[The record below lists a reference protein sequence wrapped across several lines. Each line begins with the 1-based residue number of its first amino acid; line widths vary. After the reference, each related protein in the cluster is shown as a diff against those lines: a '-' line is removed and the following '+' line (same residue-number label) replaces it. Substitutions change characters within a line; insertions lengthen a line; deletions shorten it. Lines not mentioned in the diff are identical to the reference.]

1 MSINIG
7 DLLGQLAGGGG
18 NQQQQQPSGGGGGQ
32 GNLMASLLPVILPM
46 LANGGLQKILGGL
59 QSKGLTEQIDSW
71 KTDGAIEPVS
81 ADQIK
86 EVMDDD
92 TLAQVAQRAGVSP
105 DQAAA
110 AISQVLPGLVDGVSH
125 GKLQAPQGQS
135 AQEAQQAQPAQ
146 EKGDDGGFDLGGMI
160 GSLSKQLGL

>member
-7 DLLGQLAGGGG
+7 DLLGQLAGGG
-18 NQQQQQPSGGGGGQ
+18 NQQQQQPQQQASGGGGQ
-32 GNLMASLLPVILPM
+32 GNLMASLLPVVLPM

-59 QSKGLTEQIDSW
+59 QQKGLTEQVDSW
-71 KTDGAIEPVS
+71 KSEGSNEPVS
-81 ADQIK
+81 PAEIK

-92 TLAQVAQRAGVSP
+92 TLAQIAQKAGVSP

-125 GKLQAPQGQS
+125 GDLQA
-135 AQEAQQAQPAQ
+135 EAQKVQAQAQ
-146 EKGDDGGFDLGGMI
+146 DEKKDDGGFDLGGMI

>member
-7 DLLGQLAGGGG
+7 DLLGQLAGGG
-18 NQQQQQPSGGGGGQ
+18 NQQQQQQQPASGGGGQ
-32 GNLMASLLPVILPM
+32 GNLMASLLPVVLPM

-59 QSKGLTEQIDSW
+59 QSKGLTEQVDSW
-71 KTDGAIEPVS
+71 KADGSNEPVS
-81 ADQIK
+81 PAQIK

-92 TLAQVAQRAGVSP
+92 TLAQIAQKAGVSQ

-125 GKLQAPQGQS
+125 GNLQA
-135 AQEAQQAQPAQ
+135 EAEKIQAEAPQ
-146 EKGDDGGFDLGGMI
+146 EKKDDDGGFDLGGMI